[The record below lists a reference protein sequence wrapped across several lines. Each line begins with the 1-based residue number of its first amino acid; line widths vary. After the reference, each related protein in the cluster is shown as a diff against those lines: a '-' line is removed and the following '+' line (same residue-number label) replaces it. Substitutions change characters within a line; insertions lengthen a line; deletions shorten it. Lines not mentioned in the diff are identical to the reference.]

1 MNFNLKIHPQP
12 EQNDFNCVICCNESC
27 APPTEYNCTQC
38 DQKICN
44 ECYRTHILTNQLCVF
59 CRSKLNIPKYR
70 LHINQFQ
77 LHRLYYHTA
86 LVRVMMVVFVW
97 YTLLLTYLYIISKFA
112 TKKRTRL

>member
-1 MNFNLKIHPQP
+1 MNFNLKIHPQF

-38 DQKICN
+38 DKKICN
-44 ECYRTHILTNQLCVF
+44 ECYKTHILTNQLCVF
-59 CRSKLNIPKYR
+59 CRSKLKIPRYK
-70 LHINQFQ
+70 LHINQFK
-77 LHRLYYHTA
+77 HRIYYHNA